1 MIEALAPH
9 PTTAPAWNGACAL
22 VVGAVPARATASGQV
37 QRTTIVAVLVAVALL
52 ALVAATLLRRRE
64 SERRPAGGSTGP
76 VTLVPDE
83 TMQSLAGIGET
94 VLIYMLRFGADGRL
108 VGHCAASPK
117 LFGPVLEALRSNGK
131 ALLDLVHPDDRAT
144 YEAAFAARTS
154 TTGRGV
160 REPFDIQ
167 YRIRATDGSWR
178 WLHER
183 VRPATTASGQGDAS
197 WESVIVDFTER
208 RAGEDRQQYL
218 LDLQRLATRVLETF
232 LRSDDLDRGIESMLG
247 AAGSALQL
255 SRVSF
260 VRLDADVREATV
272 VREWVA
278 PGFPSARTRRQV
290 QQLDKTGWWVPNA
303 KLGKPS
309 VFRREDAGL
318 GLIAVARSIHEEV
331 LAMLVVPVLV
341 HGTLRAALVFEDLVA
356 ARRFRREEISTAQTL
371 AFAVVRGME
380 RQETSAERRRVEG
393 LQRTLERSELVAQL
407 AGGIAHDFNNVLFAV
422 RGQIQI
428 LRKRVS
434 DEETLEALSRIESAI
449 AGASEMV
456 TGIRRAHRGEEEP
469 LLPTALVPALEDACR
484 LVARLLPDSI
494 ALERELGTDESAH
507 VLSSPQRIQQLV
519 LNLAL
524 NARDAIATD
533 VRGRIRVR
541 VRRAPDGPRGPM
553 AIVEVD
559 DTGPGIPPPLREQ
572 ALKPFFTTKAGRG
585 AGSGTGMGLSIC
597 QRVAKEAGG
606 TLTLDSSSD
615 LGGLRVLVSFPIV
628 PAAPEAAADA
638 DPASFADAVHDAA
651 DRDRE
656 VDNAETDDSA
666 LQEGS
671 DGAFAQIGCALVV
684 EDDPAVRRILA
695 HSLAASDVEVL
706 ERTVADDL
714 DAYIRESPMTIDLI
728 VMDVDLPGTS
738 GMEAARRL
746 RAAGCAIPIVFVTGG
761 TAEFDPSLAPATLLR
776 KPFPIEALPRAV
788 AKLMARP

>member
-1 MIEALAPH
+1 VAEDCAIH
-9 PTTAPAWNGACAL
+9 PTMAPLRDGATSLLIA
-22 VVGAVPARATASGQV
+22 AAPPRSAPSGQV

-64 SERRPAGGSTGP
+64 GERRPSGRADGA
-76 VTLVPDE
+76 VTLIPDD

-94 VLIYMLRFGADGRL
+94 VLIYMLRFGTDGRL

-117 LFGPVLEALRSNGK
+117 LFGPVLEALRTNGK
-131 ALLDLVHPDDRAT
+131 ALLELVHPDDRAT

-154 TTGRGV
+154 PGAGL

-167 YRIRATDGSWR
+167 YRIRALDGSWR

-183 VRPATTASGQGDAS
+183 VRPVTTVGEQADAA
-197 WESVIVDFTER
+197 WDSVIVDFTER
-208 RAGEDRQQYL
+208 RVGEDRQQYL
-218 LDLQRLATRVLETF
+218 LDLQRLATRVLEAF
-232 LRSDDLDRGIESMLG
+232 LRSDDLERGLDTMLAG
-247 AAGSALQL
+247 AGSTLQL

-260 VRLDADVREATV
+260 VRLDPDAREATV
-272 VREWVA
+272 NREWVGH
-278 PGFPSARTRRQV
+278 GFPSARTRRQV

-356 ARRFRREEISTAQTL
+356 ARRFRREEIATAQTL
-371 AFAVVRGME
+371 AFAVVRAME
-380 RQETSAERRRVEG
+380 RQETSAERRRIEG
-393 LQRTLERSELVAQL
+393 LQRSLERSELVAQL

-428 LRKRVS
+428 LRQRVH
-434 DEETLEALSRIESAI
+434 DAETLDALARIESAI

-469 LLPTALVPALEDACR
+469 LLPTALVPALEEACR

-494 ALERELGTDESAH
+494 ALERDIGDDDGTL

-524 NARDAIATD
+524 NARDAIPTG
-533 VRGRIRVR
+533 VPGRVR
-541 VRRAPDGPRGPM
+541 VRLRRQPEGPRGP
-553 AIVEVD
+553 AVAVEVD
-559 DTGPGIPPPLREQ
+559 DSGPGIPPPLREQ

-585 AGSGTGMGLSIC
+585 AASGTGMGLSIC
-597 QRVAKEAGG
+597 QRVAKEGGG
-606 TLTLDSSSD
+606 TLSLDSSSD

-628 PAAPEAAADA
+628 PAAPEHATD
-638 DPASFADAVHDAA
+638 ADAVGGAA
-651 DRDRE
+651 DRDAAADE
-656 VDNAETDDSA
+656 PASDDST
-666 LQEGS
+666 LQDES

-684 EDDPAVRRILA
+684 EDDPAVRRILV

-788 AKLMARP
+788 AKLMARS